1 MIVPINEDHRI
12 NSDELQWITQQR
24 KVTLTGVNKGQVN
37 WDNISFHTS
46 LESAIKSLGERLIRR
61 STADTLEKVVQEFKF
76 VNETLSEARNGYLK
90 VLNAN
95 LGIQL

>member
-46 LESAIKSLGERLIRR
+46 LESAIKSLGERLIRQVYCR
-61 STADTLEKVVQEFKF
+61 HLRKSSPRV
-76 VNETLSEARNGYLK
+76 
-90 VLNAN
+90 
-95 LGIQL
+95 